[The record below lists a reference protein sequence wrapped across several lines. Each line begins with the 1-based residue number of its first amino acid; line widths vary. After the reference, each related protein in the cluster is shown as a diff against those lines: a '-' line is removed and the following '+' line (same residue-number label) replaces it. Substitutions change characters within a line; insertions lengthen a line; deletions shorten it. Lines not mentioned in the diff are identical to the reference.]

1 MKKTPGNFV
10 RAFFAF
16 LAFDLLL
23 AFLVYALALGWW
35 GEAVG
40 ALGAD
45 GALFGKALP
54 AAVGVLACLAGLGQ
68 VVLLRR
74 LQGGAQPEPSRPSAE
89 AVSGTDAAK
98 VSRFARTDPGSAF
111 QLLALFQ
118 RKGRLV
124 DFLQEDLSLYDDAQI
139 GAAVRGVH
147 EGCKSVLLEHV
158 RLRPV
163 LDSEEGSPVTVPVG
177 FDPAEI
183 QLTGDVRG
191 KPPFRGTLRH
201 RGWKIERID
210 LPLKTSAENTI
221 LAPAEVE
228 IGE

>member
-1 MKKTPGNFV
+1 MKKTPGSFV

-16 LAFDLLL
+16 LACNLLL
-23 AFLVYALALGWW
+23 AFLVYALALRWW
-35 GEAVG
+35 GA
-40 ALGAD
+40 ALGAI
-45 GALFGKALP
+45 GIEGGVFEKGLP
-54 AAVGVLACLAGLGQ
+54 AAVAFLACLAGLGQ
-68 VVLLRR
+68 VVLLRV
-74 LQGGAQPEPSRPSAE
+74 LQGPAQPEPTRAPAE
-89 AVSGTDAAK
+89 VESGADTAK
-98 VSRFARTDPGSAF
+98 VSRFVRTDPGSAL

-147 EGCKSVLLEHV
+147 EGCKSVLSEHV

-163 LDSEEGSPVTVPVG
+163 LDSEEGSPVTVPEG

-191 KPPFRGTLRH
+191 RPPFRGTLRH
-201 RGWKIERID
+201 RGWRIERID
-210 LPLKTSAENTI
+210 LPLKTSADSAV